1 MKHLSI
7 AAKLAA
13 AGLTVLTLTGSVGT
27 AAEAASLAD
36 IKNQLKDKGYAVAA
50 IDCSEDVTGILK
62 ELCQE
67 FANGNLT
74 DCPIIS
80 LPGNCKPNVPAQPET
95 GTPETNQPETN
106 TPEVSTPETSEPET
120 DVPETN
126 QPGTSKPETGTPET
140 NQPGTGKPETSA
152 PETNQPETNTPE
164 TNQPS
169 TGTNQPETNT
179 PGTSTENLSFA
190 EQVVK
195 LVNEERTKAGLSEV
209 TLDKNIEAAALTRAK
224 EIETSFSH
232 TRPDGRS
239 FSTVL
244 TDNGITYRGSGEN
257 IAWGQRSPEEV
268 MKGWMN
274 SDGHRANIL
283 NPKFTKIGVGY
294 YKNAA
299 GRNYWTQLFTY

>member
-1 MKHLSI
+1 M
-7 AAKLAA
+7 
-13 AGLTVLTLTGSVGT
+13 
-27 AAEAASLAD
+27 
-36 IKNQLKDKGYAVAA
+36 
-50 IDCSEDVTGILK
+50 DCKEDVTGILK

-80 LPGNCKPNVPAQPET
+80 LPGNCKPGVPNQP
-95 GTPETNQPETN
+95 GTDKPDTDAPETNQPDTDKPETN
-106 TPEVSTPETSEPET
+106 VPGQPDTSTPGTDKPETDIPETSQPDTNKPGVSTPETS
-120 DVPETN
+120 
-126 QPGTSKPETGTPET
+126 QPGTET
-140 NQPGTGKPETSA
+140 
-152 PETNQPETNTPE
+152 
-164 TNQPS
+164 
-169 TGTNQPETNT
+169 
-179 PGTSTENLSFA
+179 LSFA

-209 TLDKNIEAAALTRAK
+209 TLDKNIEAAALIRAK

-294 YKNAA
+294 YQNAV

>member
-7 AAKLAA
+7 ATKLAA
-13 AGLTVLTLTGSVGT
+13 AGLTVLALTGSVGT
-27 AAEAASLAD
+27 TAEAASLAD
-36 IKNQLKDKGYAVAA
+36 IKNQLKDKGYAVAVM
-50 IDCSEDVTGILK
+50 DCKEDVTGILK

-80 LPGNCKPNVPAQPET
+80 LPGNCKPGVPNQP
-95 GTPETNQPETN
+95 GTDKPDTDAPETNQPDTDKPETN
-106 TPEVSTPETSEPET
+106 VPGQPDTSTPGTDKPETDIPETSQPDTNKPEVSTPETS
-120 DVPETN
+120 
-126 QPGTSKPETGTPET
+126 QPG
-140 NQPGTGKPETSA
+140 
-152 PETNQPETNTPE
+152 
-164 TNQPS
+164 
-169 TGTNQPETNT
+169 
-179 PGTSTENLSFA
+179 TENLSFA

-209 TLDKNIEAAALTRAK
+209 TLDKNIEAAALIRAK

-294 YKNAA
+294 YQNAA

>member
-7 AAKLAA
+7 ATKLAA
-13 AGLTVLTLTGSVGT
+13 AGLATLTLTGSIGT
-27 AAEAASLAD
+27 TAKAASLED
-36 IKNQLKDKGYAVAA
+36 IKNQLKDKGYAVAVM
-50 IDCSEDVTGILK
+50 DCSEDVK
-62 ELCQE
+62 ELLGNLCLE
-67 FANGNLT
+67 FSNGNLG

-80 LPGNCKPNVPAQPET
+80 LPENWKPNVPSQPD
-95 GTPETNQPETN
+95 
-106 TPEVSTPETSEPET
+106 T
-120 DVPETN
+120 D
-126 QPGTSKPETGTPET
+126 
-140 NQPGTGKPETSA
+140 KPETSVPSQPDTEQPDTDKPETSVPSQPDTNK
-152 PETNQPETNTPE
+152 PETNVPSQPDTDK
-164 TNQPS
+164 
-169 TGTNQPETNT
+169 
-179 PGTSTENLSFA
+179 PGNDAENLSFA

-209 TLDKNIEAAALTRAK
+209 TLDKNIEAAALIRAK

-283 NPKFTKIGVGY
+283 NKNFKNIGVGY
-294 YKNAA
+294 YQDEN
-299 GRNYWTQLFTY
+299 GVNHWVQLFKY

>member
-1 MKHLSI
+1 MKYLSI
-7 AAKLAA
+7 ATKLAA
-13 AGLTVLTLTGSVGT
+13 AGLTVLTLTGSAGT
-27 AAEAASLAD
+27 AVEAASLAD
-36 IKNQLKDKGYAVAA
+36 IKNQLKDKGYAVAVM
-50 IDCSEDVTGILK
+50 DCNEDVTGILE
-62 ELCQE
+62 ELWQE
-67 FANGNLT
+67 FANGNLA

-80 LPGNCKPNVPAQPET
+80 LPGNWKPNVPNQPDTDAPET
-95 GTPETNQPETN
+95 DIPETN
-106 TPEVSTPETSEPET
+106 
-120 DVPETN
+120 
-126 QPGTSKPETGTPET
+126 KPEGGA
-140 NQPGTGKPETSA
+140 PGTGTETNKPETSQ
-152 PETNQPETNTPE
+152 PDTET
-164 TNQPS
+164 
-169 TGTNQPETNT
+169 
-179 PGTSTENLSFA
+179 LSFP

-209 TLDKNIEAAALTRAK
+209 TLDKNMEAAALTRAK

-294 YKNAA
+294 YRNAA

>member
-1 MKHLSI
+1 MKHSSI
-7 AAKLAA
+7 TLKLAA

-27 AAEAASLAD
+27 AAKAASLAD
-36 IKNQLKDKGYAVAA
+36 IKNQLNSKGYAVAA
-50 IDCSEDVTGILK
+50 VDCSEDVKEILK

-67 FANGNLT
+67 FSNGNLT

-80 LPGNCKPNVPAQPET
+80 LPENQKPNVPGQPET
-95 GTPETNQPETN
+95 DA
-106 TPEVSTPETSEPET
+106 PET
-120 DVPETN
+120 DVPETDVPDTDTPDTN
-126 QPGTSKPETGTPET
+126 QPENGTPDT
-140 NQPGTGKPETSA
+140 NQPGTGTET
-152 PETNQPETNTPE
+152 
-164 TNQPS
+164 
-169 TGTNQPETNT
+169 
-179 PGTSTENLSFA
+179 LSFA

-195 LVNEERTKAGLSEV
+195 LVNEERVKAGFSEV
-209 TLDKNIEAAALTRAK
+209 TLDKNIEAAALIRAK

-299 GRNYWTQLFTY
+299 GRNFWTQLFTY

>member
-13 AGLTVLTLTGSVGT
+13 AGLATIALTGSIRTT
-27 AAEAASLAD
+27 AKAASLTD
-36 IKNQLKDKGYAVAA
+36 IKNQLKDKGYAVAVM
-50 IDCSEDVTGILK
+50 DCGEDVK
-62 ELCQE
+62 ELLKDLCLE
-67 FANGNLT
+67 FSNGNLT

-80 LPGNCKPNVPAQPET
+80 LPENWKPNVPSQPET
-95 GTPETNQPETN
+95 DKPETNIPNQPEA
-106 TPEVSTPETSEPET
+106 
-120 DVPETN
+120 DKPETN
-126 QPGTSKPETGTPET
+126 QPGTSTETSKPGTS
-140 NQPGTGKPETSA
+140 QPGTET
-152 PETNQPETNTPE
+152 
-164 TNQPS
+164 
-169 TGTNQPETNT
+169 
-179 PGTSTENLSFA
+179 LSFA

-209 TLDKNIEAAALTRAK
+209 TLDKNIEAAALIRAK

-294 YKNAA
+294 YQNAA